1 MIGTASSRTSV
12 NTTVTTR
19 KKSTGTRL
27 NQYATVAPAPQNSH
41 AIAPTAMELTLAIAI
56 IANATPNN
64 GYDIGKYHGNHH

>member
-19 KKSTGTRL
+19 KKSTGTHL

-41 AIAPTAMELTLAIAI
+41 VIALIAMELTLAIAI
-56 IANATPNN
+56 IVMNS
-64 GYDIGKYHGNHH
+64 KR